1 MATDALEWLHS
12 LPPALSS
19 QQTALWR
26 LLAAVECDPRWRFL
40 ALSCS
45 IARGTGDADSDLD
58 VALGVRDDAW
68 PQALAAIPALVAA
81 VGEVVAALHHQLAEW
96 GDYPHQRTFV
106 QYVDGVQLDMVAYP
120 ASGNRGRPPDTVAL
134 YDPDGRLAVPWTPAV
149 FQADARSVHE
159 WAFLGWTALA
169 DLAKYLRRG
178 SLWEALARLDQAR
191 TQVWRLWAVGADLS
205 YPAFG
210 LTSVLDSPAAGV
222 PPRIEAT
229 VAGLDY
235 EGLRRAALTCA
246 ALLDQLARPAP
257 APGDAEGGSLVALAL
272 FVRRRLDALPMA
284 ADGRIREGEGGY
296 R

>member
-1 MATDALEWLHS
+1 MATDALDWLCD

-19 QQTALWR
+19 QQEALRR
-26 LLAAVECDPRWRFL
+26 LLAAVERDPRWRFL

-45 IARGTGDADSDLD
+45 VARGAGDADSDLD

-81 VGEVVAALHHQLAEW
+81 VGEVVAALHHRLAEW
-96 GDYPHQRTFV
+96 GDRPHQRTFV

-120 ASGNRGRPPDTVAL
+120 ASGNRGRPPDTVVL
-134 YDPDGRLAVPWTPAV
+134 YDLDGRLADPWTPAV
-149 FQADARSVHE
+149 LHADARSMRE

-191 TQVWRLWAVGADLS
+191 TQVWRLWAAGQNLP

-222 PPRIEAT
+222 PPHIEAT

-235 EGLRRAALTCA
+235 EGLRRAALACA
-246 ALLDQLARPAP
+246 ALLDRCARPAP
-257 APGDAEGGSLVALAL
+257 TPVDAEEGSLVALAL
-272 FVRRRLDALPMA
+272 FVRRRLEALPVVS
-284 ADGRIREGEGGY
+284 DDRIRGGEEG
-296 R
+296 